1 MDPIHSLAKADVV
14 KYCPFIAP
22 WIDSQSKI
30 GDIHEQYKNALIS
43 TKTTWNVPAALLMTV
58 GFSFMFAIHP
68 DVLAKTPHGFPYEEV
83 FRLVLHC
90 LYVGCMAL
98 SALCALKVINDHNSE
113 IFTYVNMPAHMLPDY
128 FHFTNTKWKP
138 AVKAAMDAPLPERL
152 HSDQED
158 VMEWAENTAS
168 GREHWESF
176 MSELRAGS
184 WFTLKRLGVP
194 SGAPAMFR
202 HSILMLNIGLI
213 IGMYLQFGVV
223 QALAVCVPCL
233 AFVTDAQAKHASFVP
248 PWIAFNEYR
257 RFAAAIHKVPVKNIE
272 REERARGRGDEKV

>member
-1 MDPIHSLAKADVV
+1 MDPIHSLANADE

-22 WIDSQSKI
+22 WIDSQSN
-30 GDIHEQYKNALIS
+30 GDIEQYKKALVS
-43 TKTTWNVPAALLMTV
+43 DKTTWNVPAALVMTV

-68 DVLAKTPHGFPYEEV
+68 DVVAKTPHGFPYEEV

-98 SALCALKVINDHNSE
+98 SAVCALKSINDHNFE
-113 IFTYVNMPAHMLPDY
+113 ILTYVNMPAHMLPDY

-138 AVKAAMDAPLPERL
+138 AVKAAMDAPLPERV

-176 MSELRAGS
+176 MSEIRAGS
-184 WFTLKRLGVP
+184 WAQTTLKRLGVP
-194 SGAPAMFR
+194 SGAARIFR
-202 HSILMLNIGLI
+202 HSIVMLNIGLI

-233 AFVTDAQAKHASFVP
+233 AFVADAQAKHASFVP

-257 RFAAAIHKVPVKNIE
+257 RFAAGIHKVPVKNIE
-272 REERARGRGDEKV
+272 REERARGRGHVKV